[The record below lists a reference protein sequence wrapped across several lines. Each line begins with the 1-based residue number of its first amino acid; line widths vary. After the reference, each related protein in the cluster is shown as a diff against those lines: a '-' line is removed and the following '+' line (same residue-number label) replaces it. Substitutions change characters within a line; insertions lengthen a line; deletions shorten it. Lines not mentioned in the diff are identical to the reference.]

1 MMFCFFYGGIYDQ
14 FSRIFD
20 VLLKFSNHSN
30 CKINLSKCQTFHIG
44 SNRNCVDK
52 PFIDKGLK
60 WPTETFKYLGVLV
73 PVKKCY
79 DNAKKTSR
87 VKFSTFVE

>member
-1 MMFCFFYGGIYDQ
+1 M
-14 FSRIFD
+14 
-20 VLLKFSNHSN
+20 LA
-30 CKINLSKCQTFHIG
+30 FHIG

-73 PVKKCY
+73 PVK
-79 DNAKKTSR
+79 N
-87 VKFSTFVE
+87 VMIM